1 MTNPY
6 EAPPVRTPAQSIRPY
21 VEAKSNFAKLSW
33 KIPLAGTLVAIVIG
47 FVARP
52 IDFVGGIVFIGSIFV
67 GLVVSLIGLKLSFS
81 YSRVARH
88 AVIGLLLNT
97 LFAISVFAMFHAVAS
112 AREAETK
119 ARDAAVNA
127 LREAGIKA
135 QQQAAAE

>member
-1 MTNPY
+1 M
-6 EAPPVRTPAQSIRPY
+6 
-21 VEAKSNFAKLSW
+21 
-33 KIPLAGTLVAIVIG
+33 IG

-81 YSRVARH
+81 YSRVASH